1 MFLSES
7 QTVSSRSRMYLPEN
21 VTNREATD
29 FTFTM
34 VEEKSCITFRIPMNH
49 CVRSGS
55 LLSCVTAA
63 MMARAALWKPGER
76 EVALGLTRRTV
87 EIPDL
92 WSHRLTHWSHTP
104 HSQPCRTHSTHQP
117 LRPLAPP
124 APPTPSS
131 PRFPA
136 HIQSPARFEWISSGS
151 RVDLESWAQFTVL
164 SFVSV
169 APRGPEGASVH
180 DIE

>member
-104 HSQPCRTHSTHQP
+104 HAQPCRTHSTHQP
-117 LRPLAPP
+117 LPPLPRHP
-124 APPTPSS
+124 RHVS
-131 PRFPA
+131 PLIFKA
-136 HIQSPARFEWISSGS
+136 QLDSSGS
-151 RVDLESWAQFTVL
+151 RVDLEWIS
-164 SFVSV
+164 S
-169 APRGPEGASVH
+169 RGRSPPCSH
-180 DIE
+180 L

>member
-1 MFLSES
+1 MGARTRGSESFLSES
-7 QTVSSRSRMYLPEN
+7 LTVSSRSRMFLPEY

-34 VEEKSCITFRIPMNH
+34 VEEKSCNFPRMNH
-49 CVRSGS
+49 CVRS

-92 WSHRLTHWSHTP
+92 WSHRLKNWSHTP
-104 HSQPCRTHSTHQP
+104 HAQPCRTHSKHQP
-117 LRPLAPP
+117 LPPLPP
-124 APPTPSS
+124 LPRHPRHVS
-131 PRFPA
+131 PLIFKA
-136 HIQSPARFEWISSGS
+136 QLDSSGS
-151 RVDLESWAQFTVL
+151 RVDLEWIS
-164 SFVSV
+164 S
-169 APRGPEGASVH
+169 RGRSSPCSH
-180 DIE
+180 L